1 MSHTK
6 VPDVE
11 NIAKTGRVTAVCQEW
26 TVREDSA
33 LAYRLQNQ
41 EFDQHLSGNR
51 QRNALIREDFPKAK
65 DEQIREQRMAEQAAA
80 IYQQMLSE
88 QEEIDNRIAKEL
100 ADKMEQDERRKRKVI
115 ELRDQEIARQLLEKE
130 RQKVDTLHQVPMTGY
145 LLSDQSPVPD
155 LSPQKPVQPFQSSRP
170 EMYPGPHLSPIRPTT
185 YNANLPP
192 RRQAPPM
199 PLPLINPP
207 LQELQVRNK
216 LQEPVFKSNNF
227 NKISSAEV
235 YNEPYMPTVQN
246 ITDQMNRIDVVD
258 VGLPIDELTER
269 QIQEERDAEL
279 ARKLQEQEGSLEDSI
294 LNRDRMLAIE
304 AQDKE
309 LAKMLQERERAK
321 AKRARERAKQKA
333 LAKKQQ
339 LQQPIDRPND
349 QLMPDDS
356 YAFPAD
362 VLPSHAGSVPR
373 AVAAHPDLYA
383 VPNAEEDISYSL
395 PADVLPQNG
404 KSYSP
409 NKGDSHNSE
418 GKDLISLSSGSCNP
432 SLERGSAASRP
443 THLDLRSP
451 LNRINKPRLPDP
463 DVCELPSPSASVAT
477 SGGGI
482 SPVTPSPGGHHN
494 IAMAI
499 DPTYTRRG
507 GGYSRGTTSSI
518 ASAVSDSSG
527 TITTSTTGS
536 SPGMVLPS
544 PDICDLDDENPA
556 PPYMPIQGQ
565 RRTASLEKKQKK
577 KSKEGGCKQQ

>member
-6 VPDVE
+6 VPDAE

-100 ADKMEQDERRKRKVI
+100 ADKMEQDERRKRKAI

-130 RQKVDTLHQVPMTGY
+130 RQRVDKLHQVPVTGY
-145 LLSDQSPVPD
+145 LLSNQSPVPD

-170 EMYPGPHLSPIRPTT
+170 EMYPGPHLSPMRPTT
-185 YNANLPP
+185 YNANLPPP

-199 PLPLINPP
+199 PLPLINSP
-207 LQELQVRNK
+207 LQDLQVRK
-216 LQEPVFKSNNF
+216 EGSYLQEPIFK
-227 NKISSAEV
+227 SSAEV

-279 ARKLQEQEGSLEDSI
+279 ARKLQEQEGSLEDTI
-294 LNRDRMLAIE
+294 LN
-304 AQDKE
+304 Q
-309 LAKMLQERERAK
+309 RERAK

-362 VLPSHAGSVPR
+362 VLPSHTGSVPR

-409 NKGDSHNSE
+409 NKGDTHNSE
-418 GKDLISLSSGSCNP
+418 GKDCSSISSGSCNP
-432 SLERGSAASRP
+432 SLERGPAASRP
-443 THLDLRSP
+443 THLDLR
-451 LNRINKPRLPDP
+451 
-463 DVCELPSPSASVAT
+463 
-477 SGGGI
+477 
-482 SPVTPSPGGHHN
+482 
-494 IAMAI
+494 
-499 DPTYTRRG
+499 
-507 GGYSRGTTSSI
+507 
-518 ASAVSDSSG
+518 
-527 TITTSTTGS
+527 
-536 SPGMVLPS
+536 
-544 PDICDLDDENPA
+544 
-556 PPYMPIQGQ
+556 
-565 RRTASLEKKQKK
+565 
-577 KSKEGGCKQQ
+577 

>member
-11 NIAKTGRVTAVCQEW
+11 NVAKTGRVTAVCQEW

-80 IYQQMLSE
+80 IYQQMLAE

-100 ADKMEQDERRKRKVI
+100 ADKMEQEERRKRKAV
-115 ELRDQEIARQLLEKE
+115 ELRDQEIARQLIEKE
-130 RQKVDTLHQVPMTGY
+130 RQRVEKLHQMTGFSH
-145 LLSDQSPVPD
+145 SDQGLVPD
-155 LSPQKPVQPFQSSRP
+155 LSPQKPVQPFQSVRP
-170 EMYPGPHLSPIRPTT
+170 EMYPGPHLSPLRPTT

-199 PLPLINPP
+199 PLPLNNSPFP
-207 LQELQVRNK
+207 ELPARNTPTEHPFPMRTNV
-216 LQEPVFKSNNF
+216 QDSPFKNNNF
-227 NKISSAEV
+227 DEISSAEV
-235 YNEPYMPTVQN
+235 YNEPYSPAVKN
-246 ITDQMNRIDVVD
+246 LTDQMDRIDVVD
-258 VGLPIDELTER
+258 VGLPLDELTER

-339 LQQPIDRPND
+339 HQQPIDRPND

-373 AVAAHPDLYA
+373 ALAAHPDLYA

-404 KSYSP
+404 KCYSP
-409 NKGDSHNSE
+409 NKGESHNAE
-418 GKDLISLSSGSCNP
+418 GKESNSLSSGSCNP
-432 SLERGSAASRP
+432 SLERGAVAALRP
-443 THLDLRSP
+443 THLDLRY
-451 LNRINKPRLPDP
+451 
-463 DVCELPSPSASVAT
+463 CGGAT
-477 SGGGI
+477 SG
-482 SPVTPSPGGHHN
+482 
-494 IAMAI
+494 
-499 DPTYTRRG
+499 
-507 GGYSRGTTSSI
+507 
-518 ASAVSDSSG
+518 
-527 TITTSTTGS
+527 
-536 SPGMVLPS
+536 
-544 PDICDLDDENPA
+544 
-556 PPYMPIQGQ
+556 
-565 RRTASLEKKQKK
+565 
-577 KSKEGGCKQQ
+577 